1 MMMMM
6 QHACGYHWPDLTD
19 SRFLIHLY
27 AMGHQSTERTQQ
39 VNRQLNQ
46 RQSTATSSTPT
57 GTADNEDIALEAEET
72 EEDFAGNPLT
82 LQASHVA
89 DLGTAARN
97 EDEESLIDEDLLESE
112 ANYLDQE
119 DFEDDDEEEEEEGT
133 DEEEISPEHAAF
145 IRFHQDFFEKNGYPH
160 PDMALDGDDVVPIN
174 GQDSAPTSP
183 HQQVQQHEQDYEQQE
198 HPQQQQQQQQQQ
210 PGIVASQLAP
220 GQQGDIVSLTASD
233 GQVLTF
239 SPGHQHYDQALQLH
253 HNTQAAIQQQQQL
266 QQQQAEPPISVEDG
280 ESQIDLHTT

>member
-1 MMMMM
+1 M
-6 QHACGYHWPDLTD
+6 ADNLTLL
-19 SRFLIHLY
+19 FLPLFSHLLPTICVPSSSPLK
-27 AMGHQSTERTQQ
+27 QSTERTQQ

-46 RQSTATSSTPT
+46 RQPSSVQQ
-57 GTADNEDIALEAEET
+57 DEEEEDITLEAEET
-72 EEDFAGNPLT
+72 EVDYTGNPVFRSQVT
-82 LQASHVA
+82 
-89 DLGTAARN
+89 DLGSATRN
-97 EDEESLIDEDLLESE
+97 EDEESLVDEDILDSE
-112 ANYLDQE
+112 INYI
-119 DFEDDDEEEEEEGT
+119 DEEEEEEESFEE
-133 DEEEISPEHAAF
+133 DEGDISLEQAEY
-145 IRFHQDFFEKNGYPH
+145 IRFHQEFFEKNGYPH

-174 GQDSAPTSP
+174 GGGD
-183 HQQVQQHEQDYEQQE
+183 E
-198 HPQQQQQQQQQQ
+198 HPHPHQQQQQQQHVQQQQQ

-280 ESQIDLHTT
+280 ESIT